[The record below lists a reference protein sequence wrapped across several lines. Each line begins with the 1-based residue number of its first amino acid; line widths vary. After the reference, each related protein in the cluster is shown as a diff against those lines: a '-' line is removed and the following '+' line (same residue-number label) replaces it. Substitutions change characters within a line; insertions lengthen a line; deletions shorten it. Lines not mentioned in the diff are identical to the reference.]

1 MQLADDEEMLELE
14 DRIGDYQK
22 TMEELNNKIKLHEVS
37 MNSFLHPGIK
47 VML

>member
-22 TMEELNNKIKLHEVS
+22 TMEELDNKIKLHEV
-37 MNSFLHPGIK
+37 NINYFFTF
-47 VML
+47 

>member
-22 TMEELNNKIKLHEVS
+22 TMEELGNKIKLHEV
-37 MNSFLHPGIK
+37 
-47 VML
+47 

>member
-22 TMEELNNKIKLHEVS
+22 KMEELKNKIKLHEVRR
-37 MNSFLHPGIK
+37 NGF
-47 VML
+47 